1 MSVSNGQDAN
11 QTTFNSAFI
20 SRTQDSDTIG
30 KVGLNN
36 TSDVNSGAQIVNAQR
51 LINEVRDA
59 TGVAGE
65 GDTSRNTYSSANYV
79 ANGDDRKAAIGKLD
93 TGLAAAAAD
102 ATNAINE
109 STSLRNLTGTGTGT
123 EDLGTFDGSTITV
136 DTTIRQALQDL
147 ETAVETKLDAS
158 EKGAA
163 SGVCPLDGSSHIPVA
178 YLPSSAET
186 LLGAWDASTNTPTL
200 ADGTG
205 DMGDKYRV
213 SVAGTQN
220 LGSGAITFA
229 INDLVYY
236 ASGQWFK
243 IDGTDDVHSVNGAS
257 GAVVLDT
264 DNISEGSSNLY
275 WTNARFDTRIGT
287 KSIDVLSDVDTTT
300 VAPVLNDVLKW
311 DGLKWAPAADGGG
324 SGSVNFVA
332 QRFSGD
338 GSTVGFTLSSAPGAE
353 ENTQVFISGVYQQKD
368 TYSVSG
374 TTLTFSTAPPTGT
387 DNIEVMIGSTVSIG
401 TPSDGTVTDAKTAFT
416 PPSRQI
422 FSSGSGTYTKPS
434 TAKWLRV
441 TMVGGGG
448 GGSGSGTA
456 GGNGGDGGASTF
468 VGTGTNMSAGGGG
481 GAGVSITQGLGGSAT
496 GGTINLS
503 GGEGF
508 TRPNNSAGQFGGAGA
523 SSFFGGSG
531 GGGDNSPSAGRAAAV
546 NTGSGGGGGGS
557 GGTAFSGSGG
567 GAGAYCEKII
577 TSPASTY
584 SYSVGTAGAAGAAGT
599 GGVAGGAGS
608 LGMIIVEEYYQ

>member
-401 TPSDGTVTDAKTAFT
+401 TPSDGTVSASKLAYSAVNGQTAETAPAVDDEVLVGDTSAAALKKMSLDNMLKVLSSLTEDTSADRANDFVLSYDASAGAVKKVKPNNLFGAFSAAGPGYVRLPGGIILQWTTGTAST
-416 PPSRQI
+416 GGTT
-422 FSSGSGTYTKPS
+422 GSWPITFPNAVLAVFANTTNQTG
-434 TAKWLRV
+434 AGAAI
-441 TMVGGGG
+441 MVGGTTTQFTLTN
-448 GGSGSGTA
+448 S
-456 GGNGGDGGASTF
+456 
-468 VGTGTNMSAGGGG
+468 TGT
-481 GAGVSITQGLGGSAT
+481 
-496 GGTINLS
+496 
-503 GGEGF
+503 
-508 TRPNNSAGQFGGAGA
+508 
-523 SSFFGGSG
+523 
-531 GGGDNSPSAGRAAAV
+531 PSCYV
-546 NTGSGGGGGGS
+546 
-557 GGTAFSGSGG
+557 
-567 GAGAYCEKII
+567 
-577 TSPASTY
+577 
-584 SYSVGTAGAAGAAGT
+584 VGIGH
-599 GGVAGGAGS
+599 
-608 LGMIIVEEYYQ
+608 